1 MLIRELYPE
10 LCAIF
15 APRPIECAADDRVLV
30 LSCVLA
36 EAVLLACRM
45 RACYRARLEI
55 KDDCLVFSEGCHEE
69 KRGLDLSWGSRR
81 STLKTKGTVLSG
93 SIRESRSFFGQR
105 YLLEFE
111 FGPYRQA
118 CMQLA
123 QQHGLRFED
132 RLLALDLLLAP
143 QGLETLTLLAP

>member
-1 MLIRELYPE
+1 MLIRELYPG

-30 LSCVLA
+30 LSCVLS
-36 EAVLLACRM
+36 EATLFTCRM
-45 RACYRARLEI
+45 RACYRARLELV
-55 KDDCLVFSEGCHEE
+55 DNCLWFSEGLQEE
-69 KRGLDLSWGSRR
+69 KQGLDLSWGSRR
-81 STLKTKGTVLSG
+81 STLQNEGAALSG

-123 QQHGLRFED
+123 QQYGLGFKH
-132 RLLALDLLLAP
+132 RLLALDLLLPP
-143 QGLETLTLLAP
+143 QGLASLP